1 MAVKPQLDPASLVGR
16 IDAELQA
23 NPEAQRLMLRTLW
36 TNEFLGLPAGLY
48 GIEKDVAE
56 IKADIAPRDTDVS
69 QHTIDL
75 DPLRSWDLA
84 RHLRKEIVPLTGELL
99 DLGRIRVVQ
108 RRPWEPNDAFMDRV
122 QVATFEG
129 RITKAQAHR
138 IYSTDFIM
146 DAQWRDETPVWVPVE
161 ASFKVRAGNIGRACA
176 SAHALQAAFGVDAV
190 AIVAGFGIDQQDLR
204 RAEATRVH
212 YVEAS
217 VPEWCLITPRSK

>member
-1 MAVKPQLDPASLVGR
+1 MAVESQLDPASLVGR

-23 NPEAQRLMLRTLW
+23 NPKAQRLMLRTLW

-69 QHTIDL
+69 QHTIDV

-84 RHLRKEIVPLTGELL
+84 RHLRKEIVPLALEAL
-99 DLGRIRVVQ
+99 DLGRVRFVQ
-108 RRPWEPNDAFMDRV
+108 RKPWEPCRAFMDRV

-129 RITKAQAHR
+129 RITKAQGGR
-138 IYSTDFIM
+138 IYSTDIII
-146 DAQWRDETPVWVPVE
+146 DAQWRDETPVWVAVE
-161 ASFKVRAGNIGRACA
+161 VSKKVRAGDIGRACA
-176 SAHALQAAFGVDAV
+176 SAHALRAAFGVNAV
-190 AIVAGFGIDQQDLR
+190 AVVAGFGIDPRDAQ
-204 RAEATRVH
+204 RAEATHVR

-217 VPEWCLITPRSK
+217 LPEWC